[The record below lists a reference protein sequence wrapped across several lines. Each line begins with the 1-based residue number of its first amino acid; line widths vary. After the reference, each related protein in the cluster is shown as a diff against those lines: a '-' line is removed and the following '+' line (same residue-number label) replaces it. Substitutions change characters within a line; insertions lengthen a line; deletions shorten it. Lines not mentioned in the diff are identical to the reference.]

1 MSFVKGPIPQ
11 RLKLIHG
18 SGAVAFGV
26 KDSGFSFFL
35 LPYYN
40 LVLGVEAGT
49 VAAALATALVI
60 DAFVDPLIGH
70 LSDRTYTR
78 WGRRLPWL
86 YIAPIPLAFV
96 WTMLWAP
103 PVGGTPGFWEIVF
116 LAVGV
121 RLLLSACEVPSV
133 SLVPEMTDDYDERT
147 TLFRYRF
154 LSGWIGGLLMMVLAF
169 TVFLPTPEAQ
179 LQQEGYAAYG
189 IFGACVIAISVI
201 GSAAGQHSVIARR
214 PAMKPPPFSLTGAFG
229 EILDAFKERAF
240 LVFAMG
246 GLTAYVSQGMTFS
259 ITQYVNN
266 YVWRFGELGFQLYPA
281 VLFVSVVLMFLIVGP
296 LHKHFGK
303 PRSAAG
309 GVIVAFTFYFLPYLL
324 LLMGLWPQPGTSLST
339 SLVLSL
345 LVVANTAGVVGII
358 SATSMVAEIV
368 EAFEERTGK
377 RAEGT
382 FYSGNWLV
390 QKCATGGGILL
401 TGLII
406 QSLGIEQGT
415 PQSEVSEDVVMQL
428 ALLYMVVSAGLAFA
442 AAFWLARFPISRAQ
456 HEARVEAKTARA
468 AAARAEAER
477 EDPIDQAVRVDPDA
491 NAIKP

>member
-1 MSFVKGPIPQ
+1 MSFVNGPIPQ
-11 RLKLIHG
+11 RLKLVHG
-18 SGAVAFGV
+18 SGAIAFGV

-49 VAAALATALVI
+49 VALALATALLI

-86 YIAPIPLAFV
+86 YLAPIPLAFV
-96 WTMLWAP
+96 WTLLWSP
-103 PVGGTPGFWEIVF
+103 PVTGTPGFTEIVA

-133 SLVPEMTDDYDERT
+133 SLVPEITDDYDERT

-154 LSGWIGGLLMMVLAF
+154 LSGWIGGLLMMVMAF
-169 TVFLPTPEAQ
+169 TVFLPTPADQ
-179 LQQEGYAAYG
+179 LQQDGYAAYG
-189 IFGACVIAISVI
+189 VFGAVIIAFSVI
-201 GSAAGQHSVIARR
+201 GSAAGQHRIIARR
-214 PAMKPPPFSLTGAFG
+214 PALKPPPFSLKGAFA
-229 EILDAFKERAF
+229 EIADAFKERAF
-240 LVFAMG
+240 LIFAAG
-246 GLTAYVSQGMTFS
+246 GLAAYISQGMTFS

-266 YVWRFGELGFQLYPA
+266 YIWQFGERGFQLYPA
-281 VLFVSVVLMFLIVGP
+281 VLFASVILMFLIVGP

-309 GVIVAFTFYFLPYLL
+309 GVIVAFVFYFAPYAFLL
-324 LLMGLWPQPGTSLST
+324 AGMWPEPGTTLST
-339 SLVLSL
+339 ALVLFL
-345 LVVANTAGVVGII
+345 LVFANTAGVVGII

-401 TGLII
+401 TGLIV

-415 PQSEVSEDVVMQL
+415 PQDEVSQDVVLQL
-428 ALLYMVVSAGLAFA
+428 ALLYMLVSAVLVVVA
-442 AAFWLARFPISRAQ
+442 AYFLARFPITRAQ
-456 HEARVEAKTARA
+456 HEARVAAKSRRA
-468 AAARAEAER
+468 AGEHDQP
-477 EDPIDQAVRVDPDA
+477 DPIDQAVRVDPDA
-491 NAIKP
+491 NALKP